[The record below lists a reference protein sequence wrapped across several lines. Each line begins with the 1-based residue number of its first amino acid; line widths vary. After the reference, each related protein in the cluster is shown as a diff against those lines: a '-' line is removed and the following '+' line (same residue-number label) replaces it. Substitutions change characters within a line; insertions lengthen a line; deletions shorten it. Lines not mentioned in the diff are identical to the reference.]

1 MIRKILIVDDD
12 ADFVEACGN
21 FLESADYEIGIESS
35 ENEAIKKIR
44 LFRPDLV
51 FLDVLMQTETGGFD
65 IADKL
70 WKDETLKAIPVVF
83 LTGYFRKK
91 MLLDKELEITR
102 KWANVRGIL
111 DKPVKPATLLA
122 MIKKIEAL

>member
-21 FLESADYEIGIESS
+21 FLEAADYEIGVESN
-35 ENEAIKKIR
+35 ENEAIGKIR
-44 LFRPDLV
+44 LLRPDLV

-65 IADKL
+65 VADKL
-70 WKDETLKAIPVVF
+70 WRDEALRAIPVVF

-91 MLLDKELEITR
+91 MLLDKELEIIR
-102 KWANVRGIL
+102 KWANVKGVL
-111 DKPVKPATLLA
+111 DKPVKPSTLLE